1 MEAASMAEEKTG
13 SFKPGLQAGASI
25 AIGYFPIALTFGLLS
40 KTTGLTLIET
50 VLMSLIVYAG
60 ASQYMGLSLIAA
72 GTSPFV
78 IILTTFVINIRH
90 FLMTAALS
98 QKVEEQSKW
107 KRGLF
112 AFGITDETFSV
123 LATRN
128 GKIPIGYGFGVTFI
142 AYASWVVSSG
152 IGYVIGANLPQF
164 LQASM
169 TVALYAMFI
178 GLLVPFLKKSVKVLF
193 LAALSAV
200 SNSIFTGYGVMEEGW
215 SIIVST
221 LLSAVLVEIA
231 ETYKRKKRVEEK

>member
-1 MEAASMAEEKTG
+1 MLEASIAEGKTS
-13 SFKPGLQAGASI
+13 SFKLGLQAGSSI

-40 KTTGLTLIET
+40 KTTGLSLLETL
-50 VLMSLIVYAG
+50 LMSLIVYAG

-78 IILTTFVINIRH
+78 IILTTFVVNIRH

-98 QKVEEQSKW
+98 RKVEEQSKF

-123 LATRN
+123 LATRK
-128 GKIPIGYGFGVTFI
+128 GKFPLGYGFGVTSI
-142 AYASWVVSSG
+142 AYASWVINSG

-178 GLLVPFLKKSVKVLF
+178 GLLVPSLKRNVKVLF
-193 LAALSAV
+193 LAAISAGF
-200 SNSIFTGYGVMEEGW
+200 NSIFIGFHVMEEGW
-215 SIIVST
+215 SIITST
-221 LLSAVLVEIA
+221 LLSAVLIEIT
-231 ETYKRKKRVEEK
+231 ETYKRKKRVEER

>member
-1 MEAASMAEEKTG
+1 
-13 SFKPGLQAGASI
+13 
-25 AIGYFPIALTFGLLS
+25 
-40 KTTGLTLIET
+40 
-50 VLMSLIVYAG
+50 
-60 ASQYMGLSLIAA
+60 
-72 GTSPFV
+72 
-78 IILTTFVINIRH
+78 
-90 FLMTAALS
+90 
-98 QKVEEQSKW
+98 
-107 KRGLF
+107 
-112 AFGITDETFSV
+112 V

-178 GLLVPFLKKSVKVLF
+178 GLLVPSLKKSVKVLF